1 MERESE
7 SALRLFKQSEMLVNT
22 DKFRAIILNKK
33 ESDAKYKPTTDNNDI
48 ESNKPVKLL
57 GITTDDHLRF
67 G

>member
-1 MERESE
+1 
-7 SALRLFKQSEMLVNT
+7 MLVNT